1 MDVPLVDLRPASPG
15 SPLSGSTPAPA
26 ERIWA
31 RLARPFDPARAAE
44 ALLGRSHGSVEAL
57 AGYLHATSPE
67 VAALL
72 FRMPVLL
79 RSLGAA
85 TTNRAERCHGEIRGP
100 VQWSETMSTR
110 GATAGA
116 SDLYVCTTT
125 ARAYDTPENR
135 ILVAALRSIVEAER
149 AIERASGTARPGPSG
164 SDLARHARRNSS
176 LAVRYLDHRAL
187 SEVQR
192 RKPTPKAVARVRAG
206 KRARTFSPALAV
218 LERDAESIG
227 PVVIDSLTD
236 AHNRAEHAALADL
249 LDGLERRGHP
259 LALHAH
265 RGMLTGGPVTYAH
278 RNHPSRPSPP
288 GIRIGDLVVE
298 SGATPADIDLV
309 CARAGY

>member
-1 MDVPLVDLRPASPG
+1 MTEHATEVEVPAVAAL
-15 SPLSGSTPAPA
+15 TPA

-44 ALLGRSHGSVEAL
+44 ALLGRSHGSVQAL

-67 VAALL
+67 AVTLL

-85 TTNRAERCHGEIRGP
+85 TTNRPELCHGEIRGP

-110 GATAGA
+110 GATSGA

-135 ILVAALRSIVEAER
+135 ILVAALRSIVDAER
-149 AIERASGTARPGPSG
+149 AIERASDTSQPGPSEP
-164 SDLARHARRNSS
+164 DLARHARRNSS

-187 SEVQR
+187 SGVQR
-192 RKPTPKAVARVRAG
+192 RKPNPKAVARVRAG
-206 KRARTFSPALAV
+206 KRARTFLPALAV
-218 LERDAESIG
+218 LERSAESLG
-227 PVVIDSLTD
+227 PIVIDNLTD
-236 AHNRAEHAALADL
+236 AHSRAEHAALADL
-249 LDGLERRGHP
+249 LDALERRGHP
-259 LALHAH
+259 SSLHAH

-278 RNHPSRPSPP
+278 PNHPSRPSPP
-288 GIRIGDLVVE
+288 GIRVGGLVVE
-298 SGATPADIDLV
+298 SHATAADIDLT
-309 CARAGY
+309 CARAGF